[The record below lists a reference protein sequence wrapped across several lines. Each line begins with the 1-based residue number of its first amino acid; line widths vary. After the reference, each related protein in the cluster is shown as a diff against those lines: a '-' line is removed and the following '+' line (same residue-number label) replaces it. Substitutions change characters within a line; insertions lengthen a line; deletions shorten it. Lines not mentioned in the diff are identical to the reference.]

1 MFKKAGLQR
10 MGTRTKGFTLVELMI
25 VIGIMGIIM
34 LFAVPNFIEM
44 IANNRISSSTSDFIG
59 SLQLAK
65 TESVARV
72 TPVSICKKN
81 SASTACVTGGDWE
94 QGWIVFID
102 ANSNGAVNAGD
113 TVLQAHE
120 ALHPRI
126 TFRGTTGVADF
137 INYTPSGRSS
147 ITGTEVLMM
156 CDDRGYS
163 DSALGILITITGR
176 GNALKAANTGE
187 TTCL

>member
-1 MFKKAGLQR
+1 
-10 MGTRTKGFTLVELMI
+10 MGTNTKGFTLIELII
-25 VIGIMGIIM
+25 VIGIMGIVM

-65 TESVARV
+65 AESAARI
-72 TPVSICKKN
+72 TPVSVCKKN
-81 SASTACVTGGDWE
+81 SASTACVAGGDWE

-102 ANSNGAVNAGD
+102 ANANGAVNAGD
-113 TVLQAHE
+113 TVLQVHE
-120 ALHPRI
+120 ALHTGI
-126 TFRGTTGVADF
+126 TFRGTAGVADF
-137 INYTPSGRSS
+137 INYTPSGRTS
-147 ITGTEVLMM
+147 ITGTEILMM
-156 CDDRGYS
+156 CDARGYG
-163 DSALGILITITGR
+163 DSALGVLITITGR